1 MLLVYAA
8 AAYNI
13 WALSFQIVSV
23 PVNHGICWDAG
34 QELHIQYKA
43 DVSACQP

>member
-23 PVNHGICWDAG
+23 PYGICWDVG